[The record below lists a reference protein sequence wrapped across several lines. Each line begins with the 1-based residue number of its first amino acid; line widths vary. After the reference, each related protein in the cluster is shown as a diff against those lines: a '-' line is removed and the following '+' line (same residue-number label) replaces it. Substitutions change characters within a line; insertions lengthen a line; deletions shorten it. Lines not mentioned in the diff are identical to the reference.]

1 MTSRFAG
8 LKAMRENRKTEETAT
23 PNPDSPVVSE
33 PVTMEPVPSEAAPEE
48 AAKKRVGRPA
58 GKRSDPNYQ
67 QVTVLLHQ
75 QTYREVRKRLLD
87 EKKEV
92 STLLNELLDAWLKM

>member
-8 LKAMRENRKTEETAT
+8 LKAMREHRNLEETAVT
-23 PNPDSPVVSE
+23 PSEQPTASE
-33 PVTMEPVPSEAAPEE
+33 PVTTEAGLKET
-48 AAKKRVGRPA
+48 AKRRVGRPA

-75 QTYREVRKRLLD
+75 ETYREVRKRLLD

-92 STLLNELLDAWLKM
+92 STLLNELLDVWLKS

>member
-1 MTSRFAG
+1 MTSKFAG
-8 LKAMRENRKTEETAT
+8 LKAMREHRQTEEA
-23 PNPDSPVVSE
+23 
-33 PVTMEPVPSEAAPEE
+33 PVPEVAEVELPV
-48 AAKKRVGRPA
+48 KKRVGRPA

-75 QTYREVRKRLLD
+75 ETYREVRKRLLD

-92 STLLNELLDAWLKM
+92 STLLNELLDAWMKT

>member
-1 MTSRFAG
+1 MTSKFAG
-8 LKAMRENRKTEETAT
+8 LKAMREHRQT
-23 PNPDSPVVSE
+23 
-33 PVTMEPVPSEAAPEE
+33 EE
-48 AAKKRVGRPA
+48 AATVPEVAAVESPVKRRVGRPA

-75 QTYREVRKRLLD
+75 ETYREVRKRLLD

-92 STLLNELLDAWLKM
+92 STLLNELLDAWMKT